1 MWVCHDN
8 YPGIYVWRHHLQIN
22 NKFPLCYNLGT
33 TMPAFSPSSSPL
45 SPVVGKW
52 YCTKQSASPHTV
64 LLNTE
69 RPRTP
74 STVTS
79 NTCRTLP
86 EGSKWDFQSYDTK
99 DWPGIQ
105 HWQGLQSRIPGDLKS
120 NPGDLK
126 SSPGSWIPDD
136 LKSTNQVTWNLGDPT
151 QLPACTPEFT
161 FFMTLQHDCAKVL
174 LFLDFSGIKSP
185 GEQGT
190 SLS

>member
-1 MWVCHDN
+1 
-8 YPGIYVWRHHLQIN
+8 
-22 NKFPLCYNLGT
+22 
-33 TMPAFSPSSSPL
+33 MPAFSPSSLSL

-126 SSPGSWIPDD
+126 SSPGTWSPDG
-136 LKSTNQVTWNLGDPT
+136 LKSTDQKSRWPEIWVTPHNYQLVHQSLHFSWLCSMTVQRYCCSLISVVSSHQVSRVP
-151 QLPACTPEFT
+151 
-161 FFMTLQHDCAKVL
+161 H
-174 LFLDFSGIKSP
+174 
-185 GEQGT
+185 
-190 SLS
+190 